1 MSKIKTNSIFA
12 AMILAIAMITAN
24 STFAQ
29 CSFTGAITSSD
40 STHANALATSGINSS
55 VTEVQACP
63 GVFTTTGAIHYDKY
77 DFSNQT
83 GASATYTVD
92 MNANGCATFM
102 MGSAYLGSYDPNNLC
117 NAYLASLGFGNSDTS
132 SYSFTVPSG
141 SNFYVLAEEFDP
153 AAYCA
158 SYTVTVTPCPS
169 AAASLFAVSGRVLT
183 PAGQGLRNAR
193 VILTDAAGTQRSATT
208 SSFGVYSF
216 SDVASGSYT
225 ASVSSKRYR
234 FAAQL
239 LSVNSAL
246 SNIDFTGLE

>member
-1 MSKIKTNSIFA
+1 MSKIRTNSIVA
-12 AMILAIAMITAN
+12 VIITGIALFTSNGA
-24 STFAQ
+24 FAQ
-29 CSFTGAITSSD
+29 CSFSGAITSTD
-40 STHANALATSGINSS
+40 STHTNALATSGLNSS
-55 VTEVQACP
+55 VTDLQACP

-83 GASATYTVD
+83 GASASYTVD
-92 MNANGCATFM
+92 MNANGCATFL
-102 MGSAYLGSYDPNNLC
+102 MGSTYIGSYDPNNLC
-117 NAYLASLGFGNSDTS
+117 NAYLASLGYGNSDSS
-132 SYSFTVPSG
+132 SYAFTVPNG
-141 SNFYVLAEEFDP
+141 QNFYVLVEEFDP

-169 AAASLFAVSGRVLT
+169 AAASLFSVGGRVMT
-183 PAGQGLRNAR
+183 PSGQGLRNAR
-193 VILTDAAGTQRSATT
+193 VILTDASGTQRSVTT

-216 SDVASGSYT
+216 SDVAGGSYT
-225 ASVSSKRYR
+225 ASISSKRYR

>member
-1 MSKIKTNSIFA
+1 MSKIKTNGTFA
-12 AMILAIAMITAN
+12 AMILAIAMIAAG

-40 STHANALATSGINSS
+40 PTHANALATSGVNSS
-55 VTEVQACP
+55 VADVQACP

-83 GASATYTVD
+83 GASASYIVD
-92 MNANGCATFM
+92 MNANGCATFL
-102 MGSAYLGSYDPNNLC
+102 MGSSYLGSYDPNNLC
-117 NAYLASLGFGNSDTS
+117 NAYLASLGYGNSDSS
-132 SYSFTVPSG
+132 SYSYTVPNG
-141 SNFYVLAEEFDP
+141 SNFYVLVEEFDP
-153 AAYCA
+153 AALCA

-169 AAASLFAVSGRVLT
+169 TAASVFSITGRVLT
-183 PAGQGLRNAR
+183 PSGQGLRNAR
-193 VILTDAAGTQRSATT
+193 VILTDAAGTQRSTTT

-234 FAAQL
+234 FSAQL